1 MIDKSRLS
9 TWAAAQAIYAF
20 GEKLF
25 PKGFS
30 ECLKP
35 QLLPNHKVLFGNS
48 VVFSDKQFIQLI
60 ERRFGFPSLTSCIMR
75 PRRTLQVLYGFWQIG
90 LRFNSHACVSD
101 APKLLYAS
109 LQAICVYLNN
119 HEHASKVFRDEKNG
133 SLLVRV
139 RESGKGF
146 YIFNHHEF
154 GWTVSSASTNTASSA
169 TLEFQNEDVSIQASL
184 GLIDSW
190 AGITGGNIHLSGRIP
205 MLDKFGYVA
214 RMVQRELPRPI

>member
-1 MIDKSRLS
+1 MIDKNRLS

-25 PKGFS
+25 AKHFS
-30 ECLKP
+30 ECFRP
-35 QLLPNHKVLFGNS
+35 TLLPNHKVLLGNS
-48 VVFSDKQFIQLI
+48 VVFTDKQFIQLI
-60 ERRFGFPSLTSCIMR
+60 ERRFGFPSLTSCLLF
-75 PRRTLQVLYGFWQIG
+75 PWQTVQVLYGLRQIG

-109 LQAICVYLNN
+109 LKAICVYLNN
-119 HEHASKVFRDEKNG
+119 HEHASKVFSDEING

-139 RESGKGF
+139 RDKGKGF

-154 GWTVSSASTNTASSA
+154 GWTVSSASTNTFSSA

-214 RMVQRELPRPI
+214 RIVQRELPRPI